1 MLPKERRGSG
11 FARSFRDFKMN
22 LINVN
27 RWGTA
32 IALVLV
38 GFSLAGCSGGGGGGG
53 SSNPGGAQTQVP
65 PPESVGGN
73 RAVFHSGAEAARV
86 VTLNADNA
94 SWTESRDEGIVGGT
108 YRYAPQPNTSNAD
121 LYLTEGEV
129 ESRIVLTFSSANSGS
144 YINTASQANGTF
156 ELQPTDPPGSGGGSE
171 PPPNDGL
178 APSSLSGKTMYGT
191 RTFTSTGPVGQTHVY
206 TFTINT
212 FHDSDPPEESDG
224 AYLYQ
229 PSGNEA
235 SLSLNYYSPA
245 GFNGDKHELQMTFH
259 TSDAGVFQS
268 LYTRRDGTVI
278 RINGTFTLE

>member
-1 MLPKERRGSG
+1 M
-11 FARSFRDFKMN
+11 
-22 LINVN
+22 
-27 RWGTA
+27 
-32 IALVLV
+32 
-38 GFSLAGCSGGGGGGG
+38 
-53 SSNPGGAQTQVP
+53 
-65 PPESVGGN
+65 
-73 RAVFHSGAEAARV
+73 
-86 VTLNADNA
+86 
-94 SWTESRDEGIVGGT
+94 
-108 YRYAPQPNTSNAD
+108 PQPNTSNAD
-121 LYLTEGEV
+121 LYLTEEAV
-129 ESRIVLTFSSANSGS
+129 ESRIALTFNSVNSGA
-144 YINTASQANGTF
+144 YVDATTQANGTF
-156 ELQPTDPPGSGGGSE
+156 ELQPIAPNPDPDPGNE

-224 AYLYQ
+224 SYLYQ

-235 SLSLNYYSPA
+235 SLNLNYYAPA
-245 GFNGDKHELQMTFH
+245 SFNGDKHELQMTFH